1 MRRTLKY
8 RLYRSKRDKQL
19 VKRIHAGASIWN
31 HCLALQ
37 NRYYRRYGKH
47 LGANRLMKHI
57 AKLRKRKVF
66 WQQLGSQAVQDV
78 IQRLDKSW
86 ARFFD
91 YVKALKSGKKH
102 RKTGRPRFKKSR
114 FYTSFTLKQNGWKY
128 EGGNKIKIGK
138 HYYKFALSRPVTG
151 TIKTVTIK
159 RDRVGDLWVCFSVI
173 EDIVLPTI
181 PDEDAVIAP
190 IGIDWGLIHTMSF
203 SDGRAPIDAPRF
215 LNKSLRELRRA
226 QRRLSR
232 RRNRNGGKRTRNTED
247 DRRRVARVQR
257 RIVDQ
262 RRDWQFKSAHEL
274 CDEFDGI
281 AVEDLSGVWMQRMW
295 GRKSSDIAWSE
306 FLSTLGHVCSKRG
319 VMLKRVDAA
328 YTSKTC
334 SVCGNILD
342 LKLTDR
348 DWKCQ
353 CGAYH
358 DRDVNA
364 AINILGRAFPNQ
376 RGDAGGLEEIPSGE
390 AVAA

>member
-1 MRRTLKY
+1 
-8 RLYRSKRDKQL
+8 
-19 VKRIHAGASIWN
+19 
-31 HCLALQ
+31 
-37 NRYYRRYGKH
+37 
-47 LGANRLMKHI
+47 MKHI
-57 AKLRKRKVF
+57 AKLRKCNAF
-66 WQQLGSQAVQDV
+66 WQRLDAQAVQDV

-102 RKTGRPRFKKSR
+102 RRIGRPRFKKSR

-128 EGGNKIKIGK
+128 EGGNRIKIGN
-138 HYYKFALSRPVTG
+138 HYFKFALSRPVTG
-151 TIKTVTIK
+151 RIKTVTIK

-173 EDIVLPTI
+173 ENIVLPVI
-181 PDEDAVIAP
+181 PDEDAVIARV
-190 IGIDWGLIHTMSF
+190 GIDWGLIHTMSF
-203 SDGRAPIDAPRF
+203 SDGRAPIDAPRL
-215 LNKSLRELRRA
+215 LNKSLRELRRR

-247 DRRRVARVQR
+247 DRKRVARVQR
-257 RIVDQ
+257 RIADQ

-281 AVEDLSGVWMQRMW
+281 AVEDLSGAWMQRMW
-295 GRKSSDIAWSE
+295 GRKSSDVAWSG
-306 FLSTLGHVCSKRG
+306 FLSTLGYVCSKRG
-319 VMLKRVDAA
+319 VILKRVDAA

-334 SVCGNILD
+334 SVCGNIVD